1 MGTAS
6 GGDDDER
13 PVHEVTLSSYYM
25 DRTEVTVSAYGEC
38 VRAGRCAARSAVD
51 WPGISAADRTFY
63 SQYCNWGVSGREAHP
78 MNCVSWDDAVA
89 YCGWR
94 GGRLPTEAEW
104 EYGARGSDGRVYP
117 WGNEG
122 PSDRRL
128 QWSGG
133 CGGFGCSGGTAAVG
147 SHASGRSPF
156 GLEDMSGNVWEWVS
170 DWYGAYPSGAVR
182 DPSGPTSGDGRVLRG
197 GSWLYSDA
205 AGVRSANRFWYE
217 ASNRNVNVGF
227 RCARGAN

>member
-6 GGDDDER
+6 GGDADER

-38 VRAGRCAARSAVD
+38 VRAGRC
-51 WPGISAADRTFY
+51 RTPMTGNYFT
-63 SQYCNWGVSGREAHP
+63 WGASGKEQHP
-78 MNCVSWDDAVA
+78 VTGVSWDDAVA

-197 GSWLYSDA
+197 GSWLISDA
-205 AGVRSANRFWYE
+205 ARVR
-217 ASNRNVNVGF
+217 
-227 RCARGAN
+227 